1 MAQFDD
7 AEALEALREPGA
19 GLVMRALDASDF
31 DKGFVALLGQVFP
44 PLRPGLL
51 RGGAR
56 LLPLRRFDSPCVQ
69 LTKAPALARDRWME
83 IFEKMRDR

>member
-31 DKGFVALLGQVFP
+31 DKGFVALLGQVDP
-44 PLRPGLL
+44 PAAPR
-51 RGGAR
+51 RAA

>member
-44 PLRPGLL
+44 PLRIGQGHAPMPCSRCGGLTL
-51 RGGAR
+51 RVC
-56 LLPLRRFDSPCVQ
+56 S
-69 LTKAPALARDRWME
+69 
-83 IFEKMRDR
+83 